1 MAKNKK
7 TENIIAAELGYVE
20 PSVLDKL
27 KLDFKKHKAIYFM
40 LIPVVLYYLV
50 FEYGPMGG
58 IIIAFKDYKPA
69 IGIWDSKWAG
79 GNGLGNFE
87 KFFNS
92 HYFWDYLINTFKVS
106 FASIVFGFPAPII
119 LALLLNEVKN
129 VKFKKL
135 VQTVTYMPHFI
146 SIVVICGII
155 LDMVQSDGVITNLL
169 VMFGFVETRTNLL
182 HTAANFIPTYVLS
195 DIWQHIGWG
204 TIIYLSAFTAISE
217 DLYEAAEIDGATRWQ
232 QVINITIPS
241 ILPTIVTMFILR
253 MGNAM
258 SVGWEK
264 VYLLSNPIIANEAEV
279 ISSMVYK
286 LGMES
291 GQYSY
296 AAAIGLF
303 NSLISVTLLITANK
317 LSRKLNETSLW

>member
-1 MAKNKK
+1 MSKNKP
-7 TENIIAAELGYVE
+7 IANTIDIDYKE
-20 PSVLDKL
+20 PSVWEKL
-27 KLDFKKHKAIYFM
+27 KLDYKNHKAIYFM
-40 LIPVVLYYLV
+40 LIPVILYYMV

-58 IIIAFKDYKPA
+58 IVIAFKDYKPA

-79 GNGLGNFE
+79 DYGLGNFE

-92 HYFWDYLINTFKVS
+92 HYFWSYLTNTFKVS
-106 FASIVFGFPAPII
+106 FASILFGFPAPII

-129 VKFKKL
+129 VRFKKL

-169 VMFGFVETRTNLL
+169 VMLGIVETRTNLL
-182 HTAANFIPTYVLS
+182 HSAANFIPTYVLS

-232 QVINITIPS
+232 QVKNITVPS

-264 VYLLSNPIIANEAEV
+264 VYLLSNPIIADKAEV
-279 ISSMVYK
+279 ISSVVYK

-303 NSLISVTLLITANK
+303 NSLISVTLLVVANRV
-317 LSRKLNETSLW
+317 SRKLSETSLW